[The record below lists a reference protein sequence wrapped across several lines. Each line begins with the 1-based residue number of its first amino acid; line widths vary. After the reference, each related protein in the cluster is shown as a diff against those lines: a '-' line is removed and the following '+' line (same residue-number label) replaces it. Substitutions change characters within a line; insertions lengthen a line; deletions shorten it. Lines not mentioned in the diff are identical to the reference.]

1 MFRRELLG
9 KPPGPIGSPL
19 SGVLRDFRKSPA
31 EFLLSVAREYGDI
44 AYFRVGF
51 QQMYLVNRPDLIE
64 EILVTSQAN
73 FKKSRILQR
82 AKILLG
88 EGLLT
93 SEGEFHIRQRKMIQP
108 AFYRERLT
116 RYASDMVACTQSA
129 QERWK
134 PGETRDIAQ
143 EMMRLTLA
151 IVGRTLFTRDVEM
164 DAADVGR
171 ALTAILS
178 TFGTMMSPFSGV
190 IQKLPL
196 PSIRRAT
203 QARKFLDRTIYGLI
217 EERRRSGEDHGD
229 LLSMLILA
237 SDESDG
243 RMTDKQVRDEAL
255 TLFLAGHETTATAL
269 TWTFYLLSQHPE
281 IESRLCAE
289 FANVLGGRVPGYE
302 DLQRLTYTEM
312 VLAESMRLYPPAWA
326 IGRMVKQQ
334 YRLYNHQL
342 SPGAICI
349 MSPYVMHRH
358 PRYYPDPER
367 FDPERFTPEAKQIAS
382 EVRVLPVWWRP
393 AGLHRGTVRMDGRS
407 AAARRPFCRTGDATR
422 ARASYRAAPADHPA
436 HTIRRKNDTG
446 APLTAASRTG
456 VVSACRPRHWRFRRV
471 SHPPS
476 GRDAANH
483 VRGYRSRWCRRT
495 RARKAVLENE
505 KSPPQQARAFIR
517 IWQEPESSP
526 PLAVGYGLR
535 IGGSKKAARC

>member
-1 MFRRELLG
+1 MFRRELLD

-19 SGVLRDFRKSPA
+19 TGVYRDFRKSPA
-31 EFLLSVAREYGDI
+31 DFLLSLAREYGDMV
-44 AYFRVGF
+44 YFRVGF

-73 FKKSRILQR
+73 FKKSRMLQR

-93 SEGEFHIRQRKMIQP
+93 SEGDFHIRQRKMIQP

-116 RYASDMVACTQSA
+116 RYASDMVACTQAA
-129 QERWK
+129 QARWK
-134 PGETRDIAQ
+134 HGETLDIAQ

-164 DAADVGR
+164 EAADVGR
-171 ALTAILS
+171 ALTAILN
-178 TFGTMMSPFSGV
+178 TFTTMMSPFAGI
-190 IQKLPL
+190 IQRLPL
-196 PSIRRAT
+196 PSVRKATRA
-203 QARKFLDRTIYGLI
+203 REFLDRTIYRLI
-217 EERRRSGEDHGD
+217 EERRQSGEDHGD

-281 IESRLCAE
+281 VESKVREELAG
-289 FANVLGGRVPGYE
+289 VLGGRAPGYE
-302 DLQRLTYTEM
+302 DLPRLTYTEM

-349 MSPYVMHRH
+349 LSPYVMHRH

-367 FDPERFTPEAKQIAS
+367 FDPERFTPEAKQSRPKFAYFPFGGGP
-382 EVRVLPVWWRP
+382 RVCIGERFAWMEGVLV
-393 AGLHRGTVRMDGRS
+393 L
-407 AAARRPFCRTGDATR
+407 AT
-422 ARASYRAAPADHPA
+422 
-436 HTIRRKNDTG
+436 ILQN
-446 APLTAASRTG
+446 
-456 VVSACRPRHWRFRRV
+456 WRFELV
-471 SHPPS
+471 PGQIIEPHPQITL
-476 GRDAANH
+476 
-483 VRGYRSRWCRRT
+483 RT
-495 RARKAVLENE
+495 RYGIRMIVQ
-505 KSPPQQARAFIR
+505 PP
-517 IWQEPESSP
+517 
-526 PLAVGYGLR
+526 
-535 IGGSKKAARC
+535 GGAS